1 MLVVCHML
9 GGPRGGVQPSH
20 CQNIFI
26 KKKNKK
32 EINWKLKN
40 KTKKNQ
46 GNILHV
52 HVVLLHFNQAIV
64 LLWCSHYGINDGP
77 EHAQTGGEN

>member
-1 MLVVCHML
+1 MLVVCHKL
-9 GGPRGGVQPSH
+9 GGPRGGVRPSH

-26 KKKNKK
+26 KKTTTTTKRNKLETRK
-32 EINWKLKN
+32 QN
-40 KTKKNQ
+40 KNQ
-46 GNILHV
+46 GNIL
-52 HVVLLHFNQAIV
+52 VLLHFNQAIV